1 MKFIIIASGLIAEN
15 FIASNFFKMKL
26 IQDIVGLVATKKIVE
41 NMNENLTKEFIFPI
55 LTIDKSKRNECQLI
69 DFIKKIKPDYV
80 ISIQY
85 PWILSNDV
93 LGVLDGRFLNLHN
106 AKLPDYRGH
115 NSITHEILNFEQY
128 HFSTLHLMTNDVDRG
143 NLIMSRKIP
152 IKKNDTA
159 HSLWLRSVKSSI
171 LILQNWFQTCKKNN
185 NFPKGKK
192 ILGEGNYYPKEFDQ
206 LKRVPE
212 NSSAEVIER
221 WARAFFFPP
230 YEPAYIMYGEKKV
243 YVLPEQYSY
252 TQKDILAQFK

>member
-15 FIASNFFKMKL
+15 FMASKFFKMKL
-26 IQDIVGLVATKKIVE
+26 KKDIVGLVATKKIVE
-41 NMNENLTKEFIFPI
+41 IINENVAKEFMLPI
-55 LTIDKSKRNECQLI
+55 LTINKYERNETQLI
-69 DFIKKIKPDYV
+69 DFIKEIKPDYV
-80 ISIQY
+80 VSIQY
-85 PWILSNDV
+85 PWILSNDALDV
-93 LGVLDGRFLNLHN
+93 VDGRIINLHN

-115 NSITHEILNFEQY
+115 NSISHEILNTEQY
-128 HFSTLHLMTNDVDRG
+128 HTSTLHLMANDVDRG

-159 HSLWLRSVKSSI
+159 HSLWLRSVESSI

-185 NFPKGKK
+185 IFPKGKK

-212 NSSAEVIER
+212 NSSAEVIDR

-230 YEPAYIMYGEKKV
+230 YEPAYIIYKDRKV
-243 YVLPEQYSY
+243 YVLPEQYTYS
-252 TQKDILAQFK
+252 QKDILDYCK